1 MDTTITLEDLPKVL
15 EYIHN
20 CMMAFKM
27 WEARMKE
34 HIANPAKAIDL
45 KKLDNNYNNV
55 MKALVKCFDFI
66 QECDHI
72 LHDQKHILM
81 FGVIYASTEK
91 MNNKD
96 PIVIKAVEKYKAWYT
111 NRG

>member
-1 MDTTITLEDLPKVL
+1 MSNEITLEDLPKVL

-27 WEARMKE
+27 WEARMKQYVT
-34 HIANPAKAIDL
+34 NPDKPLDL
-45 KKLDNNYNNV
+45 QKLNNNYNNV

-72 LHDQKHILM
+72 LYDQKHILM
-81 FGVIYASTEK
+81 FGVIYVSTER
-91 MNNKD
+91 MATQD
-96 PIVIKAVEKYKAWYT
+96 PHVIRAVEKYKAWY
-111 NRG
+111 NSN

>member
-1 MDTTITLEDLPKVL
+1 MNTEITLEDLPKVL

-20 CMMAFKM
+20 CMMTFKM

-34 HIANPAKAIDL
+34 HITNPTKPLDL

-72 LHDQKHILM
+72 LHDQKHILL

-91 MNNKD
+91 LNSQD
-96 PIVIKAVEKYKAWYT
+96 PKVITAVEKYKKWYT
-111 NRG
+111 IRD